1 MKRLLIIMFLVFGYI
16 FSFAQTKT
24 IYTCPMHP
32 QIKMEKPGNCPI
44 CGMTLV
50 KKNIKAAPPKVV
62 PKKQVAS
69 KEVQQPVKRDM
80 EAKNM
85 DMEMDT
91 AETDLANQIQSK
103 VNVLPGKTVRYDLY
117 VTDTL
122 VNFTGKQKHAYA
134 I

>member
-50 KKNIKAAPPKVV
+50 KKNIKAAPPKAV
-62 PKKQVAS
+62 PKKQLAS

-85 DMEMDT
+85 DMGKDTVKKMDLYQYDHHMEMDT

-103 VNVLPGKTVRYDLY
+103 VNVLPGKTV
-117 VTDTL
+117 
-122 VNFTGKQKHAYA
+122 
-134 I
+134 